1 MAILH
6 KCDWLYLSAWARKG
20 AQMKNS
26 KILRSAAPLFAA
38 CFAVLSCGVAGCTQ
52 GSDNPP
58 PEEKDYADVSIFMGQ
73 SNMAGRGDA
82 AEAIPCGEGHA
93 YEFRAVSGNDEDGW
107 LYPLA
112 EPFGA
117 MENNQALSDG
127 NNGDGKKSVG
137 MTSAFCEAYYQS
149 TGVKVIG
156 VSASVGG
163 TAISSWLSGTDYFE
177 EAKRRLDA
185 CIEYAE
191 GEGGMSVRHIN
202 MVWCQ
207 GESDAGNQQY
217 TEQLKSILEGL
228 RSSFVEC
235 CFIITPSE
243 YDSPYA
249 TVLADSQIALCEE
262 DDDFVLASIKFRNVP
277 ENLRDDPHFYQG
289 VYNVAGWDAGTHA
302 AQFISDGIEPECL
315 PFEKGEDVQLA
326 EKFGITLTVS
336 SE

>member
-26 KILRSAAPLFAA
+26 KILRIAAPLFAA

-58 PEEKDYADVSIFMGQ
+58 PEEKDYADVFIFMGQ

-82 AEAIPCGEGHA
+82 SEAIPCGEGHA

-127 NNGDGKKSVG
+127 NNGDGKKSGG

-163 TAISSWLSGTDYFE
+163 TAISSWLPGTDYFE

-302 AQFISDGIEPECL
+302 A
-315 PFEKGEDVQLA
+315 
-326 EKFGITLTVS
+326 
-336 SE
+336 